1 MHEPSV
7 DWKKYLRILGYVAV
21 VAAAIVIYIL
31 RGQRHERL
39 CAEEAELLKEFRVI
53 SDPFTR
59 PKLYRHKDTRNLNP
73 GAKLPDDEVLILV
86 TSEGNVVFVN
96 TFAAGS
102 IKADSYGNL
111 AKTFASTGT
120 TISFGMNDNRIKLL
134 AKDLVFEPRL
144 DPCFA
149 KTEAADR
156 YGWIPNW
163 VHQDPDLI
171 DLLGKT
177 VAKDKGF
184 RPYLYRLTR
193 LTKDDVEGSITGAQL
208 TAFKQ
213 TFRLAELIRETG
225 K

>member
-7 DWKKYLRILGYVAV
+7 DWKKYLKLFGYVAV

-31 RGQRHERL
+31 RGQRYEKL

-59 PKLYRHKDTRNLNP
+59 PKLYRHKDTQNLNP
-73 GAKLPDDEVLILV
+73 GGKLPDDEVLILV

-96 TFAAGS
+96 TFAAGA
-102 IKADSYGNL
+102 IKADSNGNL
-111 AKTFASTGT
+111 TKTFASTGT
-120 TISFGMNDNRIKLL
+120 TISFGMKDTRIKLL

-144 DPCFA
+144 DPCSA
-149 KTEAADR
+149 KAATADR
-156 YGWIPNW
+156 YGWVTGW
-163 VHQDPDLI
+163 AHQDKELI
-171 DLLGKT
+171 ELLGKT
-177 VAKDKGF
+177 IAEDNDN
-184 RPYLYRLTR
+184 RPYLYRLT
-193 LTKDDVEGSITGAQL
+193 KENVEGSIAGAQL

>member
-1 MHEPSV
+1 MHEPTI
-7 DWKKYLRILGYVAV
+7 DWMKYLKWSGG
-21 VAAAIVIYIL
+21 VAALAAAVAIFVI
-31 RGQRHERL
+31 RGERHEKR
-39 CAEEAELLKEFRVI
+39 CAEAAELLKEFHVI

-96 TFAAGS
+96 TFAAGA
-102 IKADSYGNL
+102 IKADSNGNL

-120 TISFGMNDNRIKLL
+120 TISFGMNDTRIKLL

-149 KTEAADR
+149 KAATADR
-156 YGWIPNW
+156 YGWVPGW
-163 VHQDPDLI
+163 AHQDKELI
-171 DLLGKT
+171 ELLGNT
-177 VAKDKGF
+177 VAQDNDD
-184 RPYLYRLTR
+184 RPYLYRLT
-193 LTKDDVEGSITGAQL
+193 KENVEGSIAGAQL

>member
-1 MHEPSV
+1 M
-7 DWKKYLRILGYVAV
+7 KYLKWSGGVAV
-21 VAAAIVIYIL
+21 LAAAVAIFVI
-31 RGQRHERL
+31 RGERHEKR
-39 CAEEAELLKEFRVI
+39 CAEAAELLKEFHVI
-53 SDPFTR
+53 SDPFSR

-96 TFAAGS
+96 TFAAGAIPTDTNGS
-102 IKADSYGNL
+102 LTKRVTTSSGSTLSYNL
-111 AKTFASTGT
+111 
-120 TISFGMNDNRIKLL
+120 NDNRIKLL

-149 KTEAADR
+149 KASTADR
-156 YGWIPNW
+156 YSWVPGWA
-163 VHQDPDLI
+163 HQDKELI
-171 DLLGKT
+171 ELLGKT
-177 VAKDKGF
+177 VAEDNDN
-184 RPYLYRLTR
+184 RPYLYRLTIEN
-193 LTKDDVEGSITGAQL
+193 LEGSIAGAQL

>member
-1 MHEPSV
+1 MHEPIF
-7 DWKKYLRILGYVAV
+7 DWKTPLKWLGITAV
-21 VAAAIVIYIL
+21 VGTAVALYFMRV
-31 RGQRHERL
+31 QKHEKR
-39 CAEEAELLKEFRVI
+39 CAEAAELLKEFHVI

-96 TFAAGS
+96 TFAAGA
-102 IKADSYGNL
+102 IKADSNGNL
-111 AKTFASTGT
+111 TKTFASTGT
-120 TISFGMNDNRIKLL
+120 TISFGMNDTRIKLL

-144 DPCFA
+144 DPCSA
-149 KTEAADR
+149 KAATADR
-156 YGWIPNW
+156 YGWVTGW
-163 VHQDPDLI
+163 AHQDKELI
-171 DLLGKT
+171 ELLGKT
-177 VAKDKGF
+177 VAEDNDN
-184 RPYLYRLTR
+184 RPYLYRLT
-193 LTKDDVEGSITGAQL
+193 KGDVEGSIAGAQL

>member
-7 DWKKYLRILGYVAV
+7 DWKKYLSILGYAAV

-86 TSEGNVVFVN
+86 TSEGNVVFVI
-96 TFAAGS
+96 TFAAGA
-102 IKADSYGNL
+102 INADSNGNL
-111 AKTFASTGT
+111 TKTFASTGT
-120 TISFGMNDNRIKLL
+120 TISFGMNDTRIKLL
-134 AKDLVFEPRL
+134 ANDLVFEPRL

-149 KTEAADR
+149 KAATADR
-156 YGWIPNW
+156 YGWVAGW
-163 VHQDPDLI
+163 AHQDKQLI
-171 DLLGKT
+171 ELLGKT
-177 VAKDKGF
+177 VAEDNDN
-184 RPYLYRLTR
+184 RPYLYRLT
-193 LTKDDVEGSITGAQL
+193 KENVEGSIAGAQL